1 MIIKARKPSI
11 FLMQLETLL
20 KRIKPQ
26 HPRRALVEKDYQ
38 KFRAGYNGEK
48 SIDYYLSDQIES
60 KKTFLFHDLRLPQK
74 DKYFQLDTL
83 ILTPAVHIFLEIKN
97 ISGTIFF
104 ERKFKQIIRKT
115 KEGLEE
121 GFPDPLFQIER
132 QTALLKK
139 FLLKLN
145 TLPTPLIPLVV
156 ISNPN
161 TVIKSND
168 SSLSDTIL
176 HAARLPFRINEIL
189 GSFPNE
195 ILHSKDM
202 NRIKRALLKQN
213 APQTINVFD
222 RYSLKS
228 NDIIKGVECGQCGTF
243 KMKKKNRRWRCDH
256 CLCVDSLA
264 YIEALKDFAR
274 LYGPSITNRQL
285 REFCL
290 ISSTSVANKIL
301 SSLNCPF
308 TGGTKGRIYD
318 LSGLLDR

>member
-1 MIIKARKPSI
+1 LIIKARKPSI

-26 HPRRALVEKDYQ
+26 HPNRPLIEKDYQ

-48 SIDYYLSDQIES
+48 SMDYYLADQIEN
-60 KKTFLFHDLRLPQK
+60 KNTFLFHDLRLPHK
-74 DKYFQLDTL
+74 DKFFQLDTL
-83 ILTPAVHIFLEIKN
+83 ILIPSVSIFLEIKN

-104 ERKFKQIIRKT
+104 ERKFKQFIRKT
-115 KEGLEE
+115 KEGVEE
-121 GFPDPLFQIER
+121 GFPDPLLQIER
-132 QTALLKK
+132 QSALLKK
-139 FLLKLN
+139 TFSKLK
-145 TLPTPLIPLVV
+145 TPVMPLIPLVV

-168 SSLSDTIL
+168 STLSNTIL
-176 HAARLPFRINEIL
+176 HAARVPFRINEIL
-189 GSFPNE
+189 SSFPNE
-195 ILHSKDM
+195 ILHLKDM
-202 NRIKRALLKQN
+202 NRVKRALLKQN
-213 APQTINVFD
+213 VPQAIDVFD

-228 NDIIKGVECGQCGTF
+228 NDILKGVECRQCGTF
-243 KMKKKNRRWRCDH
+243 KMKKKNRRWRCDQ
-256 CLCVDSLA
+256 CLYVDSIA

-274 LYGPSITNRQL
+274 LYGPSTTNRQL

-308 TGGTKGRIYD
+308 TGGTKGRVYD
-318 LSGLLDR
+318 LSRLLDG